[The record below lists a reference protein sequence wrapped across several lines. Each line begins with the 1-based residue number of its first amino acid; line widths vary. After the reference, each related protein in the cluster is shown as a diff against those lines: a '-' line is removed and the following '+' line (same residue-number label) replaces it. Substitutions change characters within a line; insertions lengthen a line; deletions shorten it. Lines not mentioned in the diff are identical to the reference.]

1 MIEYGFSGETLEK
14 GKGIKTSNEA
24 KDSRYIK
31 VNLPASGKII
41 VVFDNT
47 TTNVRTGFIDTTP
60 NKTNETSSYGH
71 VSIGKSN
78 ASDHHVTL
86 TSIDLEAGTY
96 YVNWTGK
103 GIIIESIKVI
113 YEVETEVEYTGI
125 SGTPVTAYTAGANL
139 ELDLT
144 GLALTT
150 TDNDSIALTTIKDS
164 LVIVIENEADFN
176 AGVAGTYEVS
186 ITFANHTKLVYTV
199 TVA

>member
-1 MIEYGFSGETLEK
+1 
-14 GKGIKTSNEA
+14 IKTNGES

-31 VNLPASGKII
+31 VDLQASGRII

-47 TTNVRTGFIDTTP
+47 TTNVRAGFIDIEP
-60 NKTNETSSYGH
+60 NKTNVESEYGY

-78 ASDHHVTL
+78 ANDHHVTL

-96 YVNWTGK
+96 YVNWNAK

-113 YEVETEVEYTGI
+113 YEVETDVEYTGI
-125 SGTPVTAYTAGANL
+125 NGTPVTAYTAGANL

-164 LVIVIENEADFN
+164 LNIAIENEADFN
-176 AGVAGTYEVS
+176 AGIAGTYEVS
-186 ITFANHTKLVYTV
+186 VTYCKHSKISFTITVE
-199 TVA
+199 